1 MKKET
6 LIYFIAGYLFFA
18 VVGCEQLKHKEE
30 QRTIAKERLQ
40 EASRTAGLSEA
51 VKATDLA
58 GWDSIAAFKGFNDT
72 AKMKLTLY
80 KAKLRDFKEKVHKG
94 HKKVP
99 LLYRDRIHRFES
111 RIAEMEKRVLLYK
124 HGGKE
129 EWEDFARLY
138 RYDLR
143 VLGQDID
150 QLVEK

>member
-1 MKKET
+1 MKKDT
-6 LIYFIAGYLFFA
+6 LIYFIAGYLALA
-18 VVGCEQLKHKEE
+18 VTGCEQLRHKEE

-58 GWDSIAAFKGFNDT
+58 GWDSTAAFKGFKDT
-72 AKMKLTLY
+72 AAMKLTLY

-99 LLYRDRIHRFES
+99 ILYRDRIRRFES
-111 RIAEMEKRVLLYK
+111 RIAEMEQRAVLYK

-138 RYDLR
+138 RYDLLE
-143 VLGQDID
+143 LGQGID
-150 QLVEK
+150 RLVEK